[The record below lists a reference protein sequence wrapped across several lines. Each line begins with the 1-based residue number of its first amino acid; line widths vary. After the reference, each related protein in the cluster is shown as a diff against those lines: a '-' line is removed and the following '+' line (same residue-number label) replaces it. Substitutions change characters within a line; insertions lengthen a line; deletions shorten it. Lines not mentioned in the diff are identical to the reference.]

1 MVFLLK
7 FLLVISSILVVTARS
22 PVHSVLFLIFSF
34 CNAAALLLYI
44 GVDFLALVYVVVYIG
59 AIAVL
64 FLFVVMMLNLKPQLE
79 DKTVHVDY
87 LYSALYFITSILIA
101 EKLSLSF
108 ASQDS
113 FRLLHQPLDIIAF
126 IDPTTTMHQLG
137 VYLFVF
143 CYIDVF
149 LLGLILLVSMIG
161 TIMLTL
167 DHAKT
172 VRRQNPHEQN
182 SRTSASAIRNV

>member
-7 FLLVISSILVVTARS
+7 FLLIISSILVVTARS
-22 PVHSVLFLIFSF
+22 PVHSVLFLIVCF

-64 FLFVVMMLNLKPQLE
+64 FLFVVMMLNLKPHIE
-79 DKTVHVDY
+79 DKTTHSDY
-87 LYSALYFITSILIA
+87 LYYVIYLVTSILLG

-113 FRLLHQPLDIIAF
+113 FRLLRQSTDIIFF

-137 VYLFVF
+137 VYLFIF
-143 CYIDVF
+143 SYLSVF
-149 LLGLILLVSMIG
+149 LLGMILLVSMIG
-161 TIMLTL
+161 SIMITL
-167 DHAKT
+167 EHAKT
-172 VRRQNPHEQN
+172 IRRQNPHEQN
-182 SRTSASAIRNV
+182 SRSSISAIRNV

>member
-7 FLLVISSILVVTARS
+7 FLLIISSILVVTARS

-44 GVDFLALVYVVVYIG
+44 RFDFLALVYVVVYIG

-64 FLFVVMMLNLKPQLE
+64 FLFVVMMLNLKPQLK
-79 DKTVHVDY
+79 DNITDSNY
-87 LYSALYFITSILIA
+87 LYYAIYFVTSLLIA
-101 EKLSLSF
+101 EKLTLSF

-113 FRLLHQPLDIIAF
+113 LRILRQPADIIVF

-137 VYLFVF
+137 VYLFIF
-143 CYIDVF
+143 CYINIF